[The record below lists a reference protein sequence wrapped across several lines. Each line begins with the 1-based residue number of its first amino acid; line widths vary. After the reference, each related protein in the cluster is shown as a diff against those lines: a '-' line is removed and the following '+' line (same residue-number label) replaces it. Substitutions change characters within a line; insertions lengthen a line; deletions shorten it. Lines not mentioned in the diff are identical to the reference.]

1 MKSPPRAPNR
11 PGTSASPDIPL
22 PPRQGACPSRGVPC
36 PKSKEGIPLWST
48 SQEIYTYAKSR
59 AATAASRSAGWSP
72 TSANSCC
79 ATRSSAG
86 TAKAVTGASSGSA
99 RYPASYVAGG
109 RLVVE
114 IRATL
119 ASLVLAAVE
128 VPDETDVDPAGLAGQ
143 QPVAKLKESTDGIVD
158 PKPESGPVKPD
169 TATPPDG
176 GQTAATGNTKNGHP
190 AQNDIFPPMGNP
202 DGDGADAH
210 LFGILWPLGDA
221 VKLDTSV
228 NRSLFRRQKER
239 IKALGYAFQASGQRW
254 VRA

>member
-1 MKSPPRAPNR
+1 MVNL
-11 PGTSASPDIPL
+11 PGNLYIREVKGRNGGFP
-22 PPRQGACPSRGVPC
+22 V
-36 PKSKEGIPLWST
+36 
-48 SQEIYTYAKSR
+48 
-59 AATAASRSAGWSP
+59 
-72 TSANSCC
+72 
-79 ATRSSAG
+79 
-86 TAKAVTGASSGSA
+86 
-99 RYPASYVAGG
+99 G
-109 RLVVE
+109 RLVTDIGEFVLRDPFLGRYGEGCYRGEFGIAEVPRQLCGGRPLRSTE

-143 QPVAKLKESTDGIVD
+143 QPVAPENGNPTGD

-210 LFGILWPLGDA
+210 LFGTLWPLGDA

-228 NRSLFRRQKER
+228 NRPLFRRQKER
-239 IKALGYAFQASGQRW
+239 FKALGYAFQASGQLW

>member
-1 MKSPPRAPNR
+1 M
-11 PGTSASPDIPL
+11 
-22 PPRQGACPSRGVPC
+22 
-36 PKSKEGIPLWST
+36 
-48 SQEIYTYAKSR
+48 
-59 AATAASRSAGWSP
+59 
-72 TSANSCC
+72 
-79 ATRSSAG
+79 
-86 TAKAVTGASSGSA
+86 
-99 RYPASYVAGG
+99 AGG

-158 PKPESGPVKPD
+158 PKPESDPVKPD
-169 TATPPDG
+169 TATPPED
-176 GQTAATGNTKNGHP
+176 GQTAATGNTKNGHA
-190 AQNDIFPPMGNP
+190 AQNDIFPPTGDP

-210 LFGILWPLGDA
+210 LFGTLWPLGDT

-228 NRSLFRRQKER
+228 NRPLFRRQKER
-239 IKALGYAFQASGQRW
+239 IKALGYAFQASGQLW